1 MAWPW
6 GKKAV
11 EVAAR
16 VKELALGWTSSG
28 GAASSEISHNA
39 KAVAREYYRNMYLW
53 VCVDKLSTTAGV
65 PPLYIK
71 TEKDRELNAYE
82 LAVQN
87 IIDNPNPQWTRAK
100 MLEYL
105 TICLA
110 TTSRAFIQVIRGVG
124 AAPVELWPLNPLLVT
139 VEYVEGTSVVK
150 QFKYSPNSSSVRTFP
165 VDDDGTSDIIFI
177 QRPALN
183 SCEAA
188 PSPAEVAV
196 PAAEVFNRILQKAAD
211 VAGNASNV
219 TGVLSAE
226 ADIDQTEVNKVK
238 SRLDDFKT
246 GGRSSGDVLVIANA
260 EWKFSRLTEDPSKV
274 LAVEIKDSLAR
285 DTCVVMGVPAQL
297 VSIPGSQTYAN
308 YEMAM
313 TAFITETIIPR
324 YLGPIT
330 HEMTRGLLR
339 TPRVAAATRAAFIT
353 YDIDAWPAVVRARLA
368 LAETANKADFLSF
381 DEKRELLGY
390 AKLEDTEGGA
400 MVPALEKLRL
410 ERLKIEVSAGDAA
423 GVNEAQT

>member
-6 GKKAV
+6 GKKAIAV
-11 EVAAR
+11 ATKVKEVAM
-16 VKELALGWTSSG
+16 GWTSG
-28 GAASSEISHNA
+28 GTGSDVSREA
-39 KAVAREYYRNMYLW
+39 KAIAREYYRNMYLW
-53 VCVDKLSTTAGV
+53 VCVDKISTTAGV
-65 PPLYIK
+65 PPIYIK
-71 TEKDRELNAYE
+71 TEKERQLTAFEAKVQEL
-82 LAVQN
+82 L
-87 IIDNPNPQWTRAK
+87 DNPNPQWTRAK
-100 MLEYL
+100 LLEYL
-105 TICLA
+105 AICLA
-110 TTSRAFIQVIRGVG
+110 TTSRAFVQVIRGVG
-124 AAPVELWPLNPLLVT
+124 AAPIELWPLNPLLVT
-139 VEYVEGTSVVK
+139 VEYHEGTSTIK
-150 QFKYSPNSSSVRTFP
+150 QFKYAPNASSMKTFA
-165 VDDDGTSDIIFI
+165 VEADGSSDIIFI

-183 SCEAA
+183 SCDAA
-188 PSPAEVAV
+188 ASPAEVAV

-226 ADIDQTEVNKVK
+226 ADIDQTQVNAVK
-238 SRLDDFKT
+238 AKLDEFKT
-246 GGRSSGDVLVIANA
+246 GGRNSGDVLVVANA
-260 EWKFSRLTEDPSKV
+260 QWKFDRLTEDPSKI

-339 TPRVAAATRAAFIT
+339 TPQAGAQSRTAFIT
-353 YDIDAWPAVVRARLA
+353 FDIDAWPAVVRARLA

-390 AKLEDTEGGA
+390 PKLDDKEAGE
-400 MVPALEKLRL
+400 MVPAIEKLRI
-410 ERLKIEVSAGDAA
+410 ERLKAEAGIGEAA

>member
-11 EVAAR
+11 EVAAK
-16 VKELALGWTSSG
+16 VKSLALGWTTSG
-28 GAASSEISHNA
+28 GAGTEVSHTG
-39 KAVAREYYRNMYLW
+39 KAIAREYYRNMYLW
-53 VCVDKLSTTAGV
+53 VCVDKISTTAGV

-71 TEKDRELNAYE
+71 TEKDRQLNAYE
-82 LAVQN
+82 LKVQDLL
-87 IIDNPNPQWTRAK
+87 DNPNPQWTRSK

-105 TICLA
+105 SICLA
-110 TTSRAFIQVIRGVG
+110 TTSRAFVQVIRGVG
-124 AAPVELWPLNPLLVT
+124 AAPIELWPLNPLLVT
-139 VEYVEGTSVVK
+139 VEYYEGTSTVK
-150 QFKYSPNSSSVRTFP
+150 QFKYSPNTSSMRTFP
-165 VDDDGTSDIIFI
+165 VEADGSSDIIFI

-226 ADIDQTEVNKVK
+226 AEIDQTEVNKVK
-238 SRLDDFKT
+238 ERLDDFKT

-260 EWKFSRLTEDPSKV
+260 EWKFARLTEDPSKI

-313 TAFITETIIPR
+313 TAFITETVIPR

-339 TPRVAAATRAAFIT
+339 TPAAAVATRTAFVT
-353 YDIDAWPAVVRARLA
+353 FDIDAWPAVVRARLA
-368 LAETANKADFLSF
+368 LAETANKADFLSI

-390 AKLEDTEGGA
+390 AKLEDIEAGA
-400 MVPALEKLRL
+400 IVPQVEKLRL
-410 ERLKIEVSAGDAA
+410 ERLKIEVSAGDAS